1 MFPNV
6 LKIPV
11 RRKVNVNDFGCGF
24 NSEKL
29 LYPKISMT
37 TFVVEATN
45 LKTLHECRGSGAMTI
60 IFDMGEKKTEHK

>member
-1 MFPNV
+1 LFPNV

-29 LYPKISMT
+29 LYSKISMT
-37 TFVVEATN
+37 RFVVEAAT
-45 LKTLHECRGSGAMTI
+45 LKHYMNVEVLVQ
-60 IFDMGEKKTEHK
+60 

>member
-29 LYPKISMT
+29 LYLKISMT
-37 TFVVEATN
+37 RFVVEAAT
-45 LKTLHECRGSGAMTI
+45 LKHYMNVEVLVQ
-60 IFDMGEKKTEHK
+60 